1 MKMNKP
7 LRKRKIVRSLSTGV
21 LLLSAF
27 SMFNTGFSSW
37 VIVSELDD
45 KSEMINLTM
54 GTGSVI
60 DSRTLIT
67 FQTGGT
73 TSIPN
78 ISPIGFIIDNDEI
91 TYSFDITIPFSL
103 KIAGGLDYYL
113 QSGDNFNLIIRLY
126 NLGDFKIL
134 NFMSSPPVTYTVAP
148 LNSSSIPIDSDSS
161 IGDLVVS
168 TINYS
173 NTALLTQDALAFEI
187 TYHFFFPFSPTD
199 FETNV
204 YNHFNPENEIAF
216 SMRIDIE
223 V

>member
-78 ISPIGFIIDNDEI
+78 ISPIGFIVNEAIY
-91 TYSFDITIPFSL
+91 YSFDITIPFSL
-103 KIAGGLDYYL
+103 KIADGLDYYL
-113 QSGDNFNLIIRLY
+113 EGGDNFKLIISLF
-126 NLGDFKIL
+126 NLGEFAIL
-134 NFMSSPPVTYTVAP
+134 NQTFMSSPPVTYTVAP
-148 LNSSSIPIDSDSS
+148 LSNSSSNPITSS
-161 IGDLVVS
+161 IIGGLVVS

-173 NTALLTQDALAFEI
+173 NTDLLTQDELAFEI
-187 TYHFFFPFSPTD
+187 TYHFVFSPTN

-204 YNHFNPENEIAF
+204 YNYFNTENAIAF